1 MVMYAIGLPGG
12 EARICEFPV
21 ADDLAAKVR
30 PGEVA
35 VEIDGWAEGR
45 LSEDGTAFILHVP
58 GLDELKGALREEAK
72 RVRRKR
78 IGQGITVAGIGAIQT
93 DSGPGRDSLAAIERY
108 ASLAARHLDDDPPWS
123 IDWTPV
129 DNIEVALSAAQ
140 MVAVGD
146 AAAAH
151 EQACRTAANA
161 IFALIDAAEDEAALA
176 AIDITAGYPPL
187 P

>member
-1 MVMYAIGLPGG
+1 MVMYAIGIPGG

-58 GLDELKGALREEAK
+58 GLDELKAARREEAK

-108 ASLAARHLDDDPPWS
+108 ASLASRHLDDDPAWS
-123 IDWTPV
+123 IDWTLA
-129 DNIEVALSAAQ
+129 DDSEATLDAAQ
-140 MVAVGD
+140 MMAIGD
-146 AAAAH
+146 AASAH
-151 EQACRTAANA
+151 EQACRAAANA
-161 IFALIDAAEDEAALA
+161 IFTLIDAAEDEAALA